1 MIYSSAFL
9 STFRAGEVVIRS
21 SSPTAYISS
30 RRIETSDPQEV
41 DKARLLETLRLDE
54 DVLYTE
60 NAKGKPFSRPKKPAR
75 KN

>member
-1 MIYSSAFL
+1 MIYSSGFL
-9 STFRAGEVVIRS
+9 STFRAGEAIIRT

-30 RRIETSDPQEV
+30 RRIETSEPKEL
-41 DKARLLETLRLDE
+41 DKAMLLEGLKLDE

-60 NAKGKPFSRPKKPAR
+60 NAKGRPFSRPRKPAR